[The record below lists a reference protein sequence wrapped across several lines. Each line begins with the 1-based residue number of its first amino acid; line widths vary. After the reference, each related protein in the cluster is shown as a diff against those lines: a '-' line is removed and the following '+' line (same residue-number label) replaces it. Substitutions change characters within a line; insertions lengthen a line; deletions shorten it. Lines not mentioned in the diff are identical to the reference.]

1 MLRSMP
7 LSARVI
13 AAWASLF
20 ESFSGML
27 FPVPPRSQAFQP
39 PWGRN
44 GHLLSSSLLAAAES
58 ADPDR
63 KKGHLSPPPE
73 VERGGLDGTIAAP
86 SSAKRVTSPDSSA
99 ARPMQRSGLIAS
111 SARMAR
117 FRWCGVGKNRLVSC
131 AISRKSSH
139 SSARMPSFAS
149 SKPCTVAT
157 SGPSS
162 AWQTSSVT
170 TYLSPAACRRA
181 RGSASSPSGGRRSFE
196 PGASTASTS
205 AFTKR
210 ATG

>member
-27 FPVPPRSQAFQP
+27 FPVPL
-39 PWGRN
+39 WGRN
-44 GHLLSSSLLAAAES
+44 GHLLSCFSLLAAAES

-73 VERGGLDGTIAAP
+73 VEGGGLDATIAAP